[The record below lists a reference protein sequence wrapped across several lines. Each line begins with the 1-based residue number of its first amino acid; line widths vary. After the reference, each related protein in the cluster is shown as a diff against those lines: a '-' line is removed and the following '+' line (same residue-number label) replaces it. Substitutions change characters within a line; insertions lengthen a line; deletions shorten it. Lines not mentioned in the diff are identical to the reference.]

1 LDAEVRDLCV
11 NGMVYIMSANM
22 ERAVKHAYS
31 RAFADDVETRLVF
44 MAVCARA
51 LKKGPKIEVSRPLEL
66 NAPKHRLADVS
77 TKY

>member
-1 LDAEVRDLCV
+1 
-11 NGMVYIMSANM
+11 
-22 ERAVKHAYS
+22 
-31 RAFADDVETRLVF
+31 VETRLVF

-77 TKY
+77 TKH